1 MTKRKQEVIDSLC
14 QIIDPRRN
22 FFELH
27 IKYTRVLTVMK
38 ESRTLLS
45 HREMRIMNLLCDVDN
60 DMSREPD
67 LQISK
72 IWALSPLCVVKI
84 YNMPWAQFI
93 LKRKY
98 RSLVQS
104 VMRYRE
110 YADQWAHSVWLYKL
124 GTLLGLIWIW
134 SKTHYFCLCK
144 AILMWHGLTV
154 NLIKLCNVT
163 WAKNEP
169 KQ

>member
-1 MTKRKQEVIDSLC
+1 MTKRMQEVIDSLC

-60 DMSREPD
+60 DMSHEPN

-84 YNMPWAQFI
+84 NNMPRAQFI

-124 GTLLGLIWIW
+124 WDSFGLD
-134 SKTHYFCLCK
+134 
-144 AILMWHGLTV
+144 M
-154 NLIKLCNVT
+154 NLIQDPLFLLM
-163 WAKNEP
+163 
-169 KQ
+169 